1 MSCRDFWI
9 LTELGKLTSDSFLIV
24 VEARVSKRYY
34 TMGKRKEELLFF
46 SFVALA
52 RARAI

>member
-1 MSCRDFWI
+1 MVNFI
-9 LTELGKLTSDSFLIV
+9 NLII
-24 VEARVSKRYY
+24 YY